1 MGDRCRCFTPSA
13 IAYNRNWEIAVVT
26 PPTAERNVDIGG
38 IRACRASFDGL
49 SQDGLSQNWLWQD
62 GLLQN

>member
-1 MGDRCRCFTPSA
+1 MGDRRRCFTPSA

-38 IRACRASFDGL
+38 IRACRAGFD
-49 SQDGLSQNWLWQD
+49 W
-62 GLLQN
+62 LLQDWLLQDWLLRN

>member
-13 IAYNRNWEIAVVT
+13 IADNRNWEIAVVT

-38 IRACRASFDGL
+38 IRDCRASLNCLLQGGL
-49 SQDGLSQNWLWQD
+49 LQD